1 MKNGD
6 EILSYNPY
14 KPVKKIIGIL
24 HECNIPITAIDT
36 VFELVKAD
44 IEANTI
50 PYQGKTNENFEAENR
65 KHYAHIPFFSKD
77 FLSTLKFSDWLPLII
92 SLLALFISVTSFILA

>member
-14 KPVKKIIGIL
+14 KPVKKIIDIL

-50 PYQGKTNENFEAENR
+50 PYQGKINENFEVENR
-65 KHYAHIPFFSKD
+65 KYYTHIPFFSKD

-92 SLLALFISVTSFILA
+92 SLLALFISVTLFVLS

>member
-1 MKNGD
+1 MENGN

-50 PYQGKTNENFEAENR
+50 PYQPR
-65 KHYAHIPFFSKD
+65 S
-77 FLSTLKFSDWLPLII
+77 
-92 SLLALFISVTSFILA
+92 

>member
-1 MKNGD
+1 MENGN

-50 PYQGKTNENFEAENR
+50 PYQPNHNECLTSEA
-65 KHYAHIPFFSKD
+65 AILD
-77 FLSTLKFSDWLPLII
+77 TIDT
-92 SLLALFISVTSFILA
+92 VTGEPNL